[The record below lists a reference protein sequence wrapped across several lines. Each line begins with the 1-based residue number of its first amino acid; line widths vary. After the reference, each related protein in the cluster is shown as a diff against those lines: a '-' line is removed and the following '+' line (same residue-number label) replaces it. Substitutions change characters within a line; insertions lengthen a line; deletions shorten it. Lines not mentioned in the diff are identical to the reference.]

1 MSKTGT
7 PVYSREFKLAAVRR
21 MLEGVNV
28 SALSRELQVT
38 RKRLYAWRDSFQGQR
53 GRNRVRV
60 NIGIMSFTGARLI
73 TNIHSDPL
81 SSTPFLPQYFL
92 VSMIS
97 VISFHFM

>member
-60 NIGIMSFTGARLI
+60 NIGIMSCLLQVLDSLPIFTL
-73 TNIHSDPL
+73 
-81 SSTPFLPQYFL
+81 TPFLRLPFFRSIFWSQ
-92 VSMIS
+92 
-97 VISFHFM
+97 